1 KIISISFLQL
11 STASIIDYSYSSQQD
26 LYDAILN
33 SLFPIFFVLLFNV
46 RGESGRIKKVALP
59 LIDDIL
65 YNLITWT
72 IPLIVAFTY
81 GDTLPI
87 KVFSIINMCLHV
99 FFAVYA
105 IIKHETIKGSK
116 AKPYTE
122 IIFWFLV
129 FFPVIVIPAF
139 WISVI
144 INERPLDSINLTFLI
159 LFGLLLVSA
168 ILILILLIC
177 YIYDLLDLFALIFLY
192 IPNFLEIFFSISFY
206 TPNILQTFFILLK
219 WPINFYFVKT
229 CVFILIL
236 SLTRNSSYFTDS
248 VPDDFL
254 ATSTAIT
261 QLMLRNVLSTENYMK
276 TEESSS

>member
-1 KIISISFLQL
+1 MKILFLIVRKIIFISFLQL

-33 SLFPIFFVLLFNV
+33 TLFPIFFVLLFNV

-65 YNLITWT
+65 YNLITWA

-81 GDTLPI
+81 GDTLSI

-99 FFAVYA
+99 FCAVYA

-116 AKPYTE
+116 GKAYSE

-129 FFPVIVIPAF
+129 LFPVIVIPAF
-139 WISVI
+139 WIIVI
-144 INERPLDSINLTFLI
+144 INEHPLDSISLTFLI
-159 LFGLLLVSA
+159 LFG
-168 ILILILLIC
+168 
-177 YIYDLLDLFALIFLY
+177 
-192 IPNFLEIFFSISFY
+192 
-206 TPNILQTFFILLK
+206 
-219 WPINFYFVKT
+219 
-229 CVFILIL
+229 
-236 SLTRNSSYFTDS
+236 NSSYFTDN

-261 QLMLRNVLSTENYMK
+261 QLMVRNVLSTENYMK